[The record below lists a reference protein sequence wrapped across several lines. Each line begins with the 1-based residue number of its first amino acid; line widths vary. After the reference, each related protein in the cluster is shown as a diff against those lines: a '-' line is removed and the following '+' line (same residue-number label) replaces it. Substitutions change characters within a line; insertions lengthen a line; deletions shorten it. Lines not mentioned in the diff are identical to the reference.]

1 MERGHPLSRTAA
13 LGLGVFAVV
22 GGCGDWRPVR
32 TNPLPTQLAML
43 VEDTDGASLSLV
55 MDLRRNTRNQLD
67 VRVSEGNRLFD
78 GRHLWDLQ
86 VHSAAEG
93 YTVALKDLLK
103 GDGALA
109 PPRDRPRD
117 LPFTSTSSPKL
128 LSMDRDSAW
137 FETSTGIVECALQR
151 GGCKPAGAPPP
162 SELEHPGPN
171 AGFLVVLD
179 PSGNLRLT
187 LPLDEVPGGQVIL
200 SNISRIIGTHWVHE
214 GFLQRDPVLDRMF
227 RGRGSIVAEPREVT
241 RDGRLVEW
249 IDAEPL
255 VVDSPWQLE
264 LGANHWSGP
273 RDASFSVTAA
283 RGGSGVCFAGRVRDD
298 ALGPQD
304 ELVLRVA
311 EQDLRIPLTEAAA
324 GTRVVVGPDWYGVHF
339 EACLP
344 EVSLTDRQP
353 PFWAS
358 LHDVDGSD
366 EPTVLSTAP
375 VDDTRVTGTIEL

>member
-1 MERGHPLSRTAA
+1 MERGHPLRPRIGLA
-13 LGLGVFAVV
+13 LGVFALV

-43 VEDTDGASLSLV
+43 VEDGNGALLSLV

-67 VRVSEGNRLFD
+67 VRVSEGTRLFD

-86 VHSAAEG
+86 VHPAAEG
-93 YTVALKDLLK
+93 YAVSLKDLLK
-103 GDGALA
+103 GDSALS
-109 PPRDRPRD
+109 PGRDKPRD
-117 LPFTSTSSPKL
+117 LPFTSTSSPRL
-128 LSMDRDSAW
+128 LSMDRDSVW
-137 FETSTGIVECALQR
+137 FETSTGVVECALQR
-151 GGCKPAGAPPP
+151 GGCKPAGSPPP

-171 AGFLVVLD
+171 AGFLVALD
-179 PSGNLRLT
+179 PQGNLRLT
-187 LPLDEVPGGQVIL
+187 LPLDEVAGGQVIL
-200 SNISRIIGTHWVHE
+200 SNISRIVGTHWVHE

-227 RGRGSIVAEPREVT
+227 RGRGSIVAEPREIT
-241 RDGRLVEW
+241 PDGRLAEW
-249 IDAEPL
+249 LDAEPL

-264 LGANHWSGP
+264 LGANHWAGP

-298 ALGPQD
+298 QLGAED
-304 ELVLRVA
+304 HLDLRVA
-311 EQDLRIPLTEAAA
+311 EHDLRIPLTGAEP

-339 EACLP
+339 EACLA
-344 EVSLTDRQP
+344 EVPLTDRQA

-358 LHDVDGSD
+358 LHDVDGAD
-366 EPTVLSTAP
+366 DPTVLSTAP